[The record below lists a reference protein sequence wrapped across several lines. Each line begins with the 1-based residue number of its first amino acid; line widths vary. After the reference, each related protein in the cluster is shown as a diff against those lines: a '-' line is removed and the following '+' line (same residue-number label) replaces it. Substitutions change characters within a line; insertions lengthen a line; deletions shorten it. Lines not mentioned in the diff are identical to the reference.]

1 MILISHKKGEI
12 RIEGHAGYAPH
23 GQDIVCASISAL
35 TQVFIASIEELT
47 NDKIKSEISAGNAV
61 IKHWNLSER
70 GKVLLDSFFVG
81 LHMIADCYP
90 EYVRVEKGGKHE

>member
-61 IKHWNLSER
+61 IKHGNLSANAQL
-70 GKVLLDSFFVG
+70 LLDSFLFG
-81 LHMIADCYP
+81 IELIADSYP
-90 EYVRVEKGGKHE
+90 NNVRIDQVLKS